1 MPILYDGQTKTF
13 RLDAK
18 DASYAFLINQYG
30 YLKHLY
36 YLSLIHISEPTRLS

>member
-30 YLKHLY
+30 YLQHL
-36 YLSLIHISEPTRLS
+36 